1 MTLRIRM
8 LDAALL
14 AALQGL
20 ATTALAQ
27 EVVEPAPAPASAP
40 QAGAAATGGA
50 PAPPAGPPPLP
61 EPPPECTEE
70 GCTSEEG
77 VLLRLRTRSEDQPV
91 TAPGTPATSQAL
103 APDRRVTIERERP
116 GQATALGKFSVALP
130 DGGVIWATEDPNP
143 GIPELAIS
151 ATSLLP
157 FDGQRVTK
165 PVRFYARGNYSAFV
179 ERYEISIYRSSDA
192 DLIEPIARVPLD
204 VAAVAEGEWD
214 GELPERYRFRDG
226 DELVYVLRAYGADGA
241 FDETWPQTMQLV
253 LPEEAEGGNQRLR
266 EATERSRGV
275 AMSAEEAEAQRLLD
289 NVFAGSGLRQQNIPL
304 YGSRVR
310 ILGRNL
316 PDRATLTIDGDSY
329 PVDLDRK
336 FVAEYLMPVG
346 THDFQIGLKGPEGE
360 YAHTLAV
367 DVTGEYFFGIGL
379 ADVTIAQNSVTGSVD
394 RASVDARY
402 ADDVISD
409 GRLAFYGKAK
419 YKGRYLVTAQADTTE
434 RDLEH
439 LFDGFGNADPQDI
452 FRRLDP
458 DLYYPVYGDDSTT
471 WRDVDTMGRFY
482 LRVDWDKNQALWGN
496 YATGFTDTE
505 YGQYVR
511 SLYGAA
517 LAWRSLRTNAWGDPG
532 SELRA
537 FGSQAQTAPGHSE
550 FIGTGGSLYYLRH
563 TDILPGS
570 DEVVL
575 EIRDTTTGRVENRV
589 PLVSG
594 SDYEIDA
601 MQGRILLTRPLAQI
615 TRENVPTLTRDTPLD
630 GFEQRLLV
638 DYEWIPT
645 DFDADD
651 ITAGVRGKHWFGD
664 HFGLGATYVDE
675 NRAGEDYT
683 LTGADVTLQAGK
695 GTYLKAEY
703 SKTESYSTPIFF
715 SDNGGLSFTQLNPVG
730 PREGEAKAVEARA
743 NFKELGWTEEDWAAA
758 AWWRQVDAGFS
769 ISRFDTG
776 EDVTEYGA
784 EVLGWF
790 TPNLKL
796 YSRYSEAERG
806 DDGLI
811 QAQGMLEWR
820 VSDDGTFSA
829 ELRRVQED
837 RAGDEAAG
845 LLGAVKYSHRFGTS
859 LELYGLAQATL
870 DDDGGRYE
878 DNDAVALGGQYLF
891 GDLSSV
897 GGEVSSG
904 DRGNAATL
912 TAEYRLQPDHS
923 LYGSYSWSTDTT
935 AYDSL
940 FNPNRQNGWTLGQ
953 RWRLSQQTNM
963 FNESQ
968 YLKDP
973 DGSDG
978 LANTFGM
985 DFYPGIGWN
994 LGFTLQDGD
1003 LNNVDGGHVDRSA
1016 VSLNGGRTSV
1026 DTDWQSKLEYR
1037 RDRGAEDRDQWVST
1051 HRLVHKLSESLRIAA
1066 RLNYADT
1073 DDHLDRNGSA
1083 RFIEGNTGFA
1093 WRPWDSLR
1101 WEMFG
1106 RYTYLYDLSSLGQQG
1121 GNDYDQKTQVLS
1133 FEGVYRHDGNWEIAG
1148 KAARREGEVRY
1159 GRGAGP
1165 WFDSATD
1172 FAALQ
1177 VRYEVVYAWHAMAE
1191 YRWLDVKLG
1200 GTRQGWLV
1208 GLDRDIGRN
1217 FRLGVG
1223 YNFTEFSDDLT
1234 DFDYDHKGWFLNM
1247 VGMY

>member
-1 MTLRIRM
+1 MTLRMRL

-14 AALQGL
+14 AVLSGL
-20 ATTALAQ
+20 ASTASAQ
-27 EVVEPAPAPASAP
+27 ATGSVGAAPPAPALPVEP
-40 QAGAAATGGA
+40 TA
-50 PAPPAGPPPLP
+50 PATPPATPVPPA
-61 EPPPECTEE
+61 PPPECTDD
-70 GCTSEEG
+70 GCSSEEG
-77 VLLRLRTRSEDQPV
+77 ILLRLRTRSEDQPV

-103 APDRRVTIERERP
+103 APDRRVSIERERP
-116 GQATALGKFSVALP
+116 GQAVALGKFSVALP

-143 GIPELAIS
+143 GLPELSVSGASIV
-151 ATSLLP
+151 P
-157 FDGQRVTK
+157 FDGQQITR

-179 ERYEISIYRSSDA
+179 DRYEIAIYRSSDA
-192 DLIEPIARVPLD
+192 DLIEPIATLPLD

-214 GELPERYRFRDG
+214 GQLPERYRFRTG
-226 DELVYVLRAYGADGA
+226 DQLLYVLRAYGADGA
-241 FDETWPQTMQLV
+241 IDETWPQTLQLV
-253 LPEEAEGGNQRLR
+253 LPEEAESGNQRLR
-266 EATERSRGV
+266 EATERSRGT
-275 AMSAEEAEAQRLLD
+275 AMSAEQAETQRLLD

-304 YGSRVR
+304 NGSRVR
-310 ILGRNL
+310 IQGRNL
-316 PDRATLTIDGDSY
+316 PEQATLTIDGDSY

-346 THDFQIGLKGPEGE
+346 SHDFQVALTGRDGD
-360 YAHTLAV
+360 YAHTLTV

-379 ADVTIAQNSVTGSVD
+379 ADVTIAQNKIGSSVD

-419 YKGRYLVTAQADTTE
+419 TKGRYLFTAQADTTE
-434 RDLEH
+434 KDLEH
-439 LFDGFGNADPQDI
+439 LFDGFGEAYPEDI

-458 DLYYPVYGDDSTT
+458 DLYYPTYGDDSST

-482 LRVDWDKNQALWGN
+482 LRMDWDKNQALWGN
-496 YATGFTDTE
+496 YATGLTGTE
-505 YGQYVR
+505 FGQYVR

-517 LAWRSLRTNAWGDPG
+517 LNWRSIGTNAWGDPDT
-532 SELRA
+532 ELRG
-537 FGSQAQTAPGHSE
+537 FGSQAQTAPGHTE

-589 PLVSG
+589 VLLRG
-594 SDYEIDA
+594 ADYEIDE
-601 MQGRILLTRPLAQI
+601 MQGRLLLTRPLAQI
-615 TRENVPTLTRDTPLD
+615 TRENVPTLTRDVPLD

-638 DYEWIPT
+638 DYEWVPT
-645 DFDADD
+645 DFDPDD
-651 ITAGVRGKHWFGD
+651 VTAGIRAKHWFGD
-664 HFGLGATYVDE
+664 HLGLGATYVDE

-683 LTGADVTLQAGK
+683 LTAADITLQAGK

-703 SKTESYSTPIFF
+703 SRTESYSAPVFF
-715 SDNGGLSFTQLNPVG
+715 SDNGGLSFVQTNTLG

-743 NFKELGWTEEDWAAA
+743 NFKELGWTEEDWSTA
-758 AWWRQVDAGFS
+758 AWWRQVDGGFS
-769 ISRFDTG
+769 ISRYDPG

-784 EVLGWF
+784 EVLGWI
-790 TPNLKL
+790 TANLKM
-796 YSRYSEAERG
+796 YARYSEAERG
-806 DDGLI
+806 ADSLV

-829 ELRRVQED
+829 ELRRVEED
-837 RAGDEAAG
+837 RAGFDSTG
-845 LLGAVKYSHRFGTS
+845 LLGAIKYSHRFGTD
-859 LELYGLAQATL
+859 LELYGLGQVTL

-878 DNDAVALGGQYLF
+878 DNNAIAVGGQYLF
-891 GDLSSV
+891 GDRSSV
-897 GGEVSSG
+897 GGEVSTG
-904 DRGNAATL
+904 DRGDAASL
-912 TAEYRLQPDHS
+912 TAEYWLQPDWS
-923 LYGSYSWSTDTT
+923 LYGSYTWSTDTSQ
-935 AYDSL
+935 YDSL
-940 FNPNRQNGWTLGQ
+940 FNPSRQNGWTVGQ
-953 RWRLSQQTNM
+953 RWRLSQQTNL

-973 DGSDG
+973 DGSQG

-985 DFYPGIGWN
+985 DFYPGVGWN

-1003 LNNVDGGHVDRSA
+1003 LTNVDGGNVDRQA
-1016 VSLNGGRTSV
+1016 VSLNGGRTSG

-1037 RDRGAEDRDQWVST
+1037 RDRGAEDRDQWVT
-1051 HRLVHKLSESLRIAA
+1051 TNRLVHKFNESFRIAG

-1073 DDHLDRNGSA
+1073 DDHRDRLANA
-1083 RFIEGNTGFA
+1083 RFIEGNAGFA
-1093 WRPWDSLR
+1093 WRPWDTAR

-1106 RYTYLYDLSSLGQQG
+1106 RYTYLYDLSSLGQREQ
-1121 GNDYDQKTQVLS
+1121 DYDQKTQVLS
-1133 FEGVYRHDGNWEIAG
+1133 VEGVYRHDQHWEVAG
-1148 KAARREGEVRY
+1148 KLARREGEVRY
-1159 GRGAGP
+1159 GRGSGP

-1177 VRYEVVYAWHAMAE
+1177 LRYEVVYAWHALAE
-1191 YRWLDVKLG
+1191 YRWLDVKAG

-1208 GLDRDIGRN
+1208 GLDRDIGKN
-1217 FRLGVG
+1217 FRIGAG

-1234 DFDYDHKGWFLNM
+1234 DFDYDHEGWFLNM

>member
-1 MTLRIRM
+1 MRL

-14 AALQGL
+14 GVLYGL
-20 ATTALAQ
+20 APAANAQ
-27 EVVEPAPAPASAP
+27 AADPAPAATTPADALP
-40 QAGAAATGGA
+40 AGET
-50 PAPPAGPPPLP
+50 APPAGAVP
-61 EPPPECTEE
+61 EPACDDA
-70 GCTSEEG
+70 GCSSDEG
-77 VLLRLRTRSEDQPV
+77 VLLRLRTRGEEL
-91 TAPGTPATSQAL
+91 PATSPGAPATGRAL
-103 APDRRVTIERERP
+103 APDRRVTVERERP
-116 GQATALGKFSVALP
+116 GQVTALGRFSVALP
-130 DGGVIWATEDPNP
+130 DGGVIWVTEDPNP
-143 GIPELAIS
+143 GLPELSVS

-157 FDGQRVTK
+157 FDGQRITR

-179 ERYEISIYRSSDA
+179 ERYEIAIYRGSDG
-192 DLIEPIARVPLD
+192 DLIEPIAIVPLE

-214 GELPERYRFRDG
+214 GQLPERYRFRTG
-226 DELVYVLRAYGADGA
+226 DPLIYVLRAYGAGGA
-241 FDETWPQTMQLV
+241 VDETWPQVMQLV
-253 LPEEAEGGNQRLR
+253 LPEEAEGGNRRLR
-266 EATERSRGV
+266 EATERSLGT
-275 AMSAEEAEAQRLLD
+275 ALSGEQAESQRLLD
-289 NVFAGSGLRQQNIPL
+289 NVFAGNGLRQQNIAL
-304 YGSRVR
+304 NGSRVR
-310 ILGRNL
+310 IHGRNL
-316 PDRATLTIDGDSY
+316 PDRASLTIDGHSY

-346 THDFQIGLKGPEGE
+346 QHDFEVALTGAQGD
-360 YAHTLAV
+360 YAHTLSV
-367 DVTGEYFFGIGL
+367 DVSGEYFFGIGL
-379 ADVTIAQNSVTGSVD
+379 ADVTIAQNKVSSSVD
-394 RASVDARY
+394 RASVDPRY

-434 RDLEH
+434 RDLER

-496 YATGFTDTE
+496 YATGFTGTE

-511 SLYGAA
+511 SLYGGA
-517 LAWRSLRTNAWGDPG
+517 LSWRSLRANAWGDPATV
-532 SELRA
+532 LRA
-537 FGSQAQTAPGHSE
+537 FGSQAQTAPGHSQ

-570 DEVVL
+570 EAVTL

-589 PLVSG
+589 VLVRG
-594 SDYEIDA
+594 ADYEIDE
-601 MQGRILLTRPLAQI
+601 MQGRVILSRPLAQI
-615 TRENVPTLTRDTPLD
+615 TRDNVPTLTRDTPLD

-645 DFDADD
+645 GFDADD

-664 HFGLGATYVDE
+664 HVGLGVTYVDE
-675 NRAGEDYT
+675 NRAGQDYT
-683 LTGADVTLQAGK
+683 LAGGDLTLQVGK

-703 SKTESYSTPIFF
+703 ARTESYSAPVFF
-715 SDNGGLSFTQLNPVG
+715 SDNGGLSFVQTNPLG
-730 PREGEAKAVEARA
+730 PREGEARALEARA
-743 NFKELGWTEEDWAAA
+743 NFKELGWTEEDWSTA
-758 AWWRQVDAGFS
+758 AWWRRVDGGFS
-769 ISRFDTG
+769 ISRFDPG
-776 EDVTEYGA
+776 EEVTEYGA
-784 EVLGWF
+784 EVLGWI

-806 DDGLI
+806 ADSLVQVQGL
-811 QAQGMLEWR
+811 LEWR
-820 VSDDGTFSA
+820 VSDDGTFST

-837 RAGDEAAG
+837 RAGVDATG
-845 LLGAVKYSHRFGTS
+845 LLGAVKYSHRFGSS
-859 LELYGLAQATL
+859 LELYGLAQVTL
-870 DDDGGRYE
+870 DDDDGRYE
-878 DNDAVALGGQYLF
+878 DNNALAVGGRYLF
-891 GDLSSV
+891 GNLSSV

-904 DRGNAATL
+904 DRGNAASL

-923 LYGSYSWSTDTT
+923 IYGSYTWSTDTRR
-935 AYDSL
+935 YDSL
-940 FNPNRQNGWTLGQ
+940 FNPNRQNGWTVGQ
-953 RWRLSQQTNM
+953 RWRLSRQANL

-973 DGSDG
+973 DGSEG

-985 DFYPGIGWN
+985 DFYPGVGWN
-994 LGFTLQDGD
+994 LGFTLQDGE
-1003 LNNVDGGHVDRSA
+1003 LTNAGGGNIDRSA
-1016 VSLNGGRTSV
+1016 VSLNGGRTSA

-1073 DDHLDRNGSA
+1073 DDNRDPLADA

-1093 WRPWDSLR
+1093 WRPWDSVR
-1101 WEMFG
+1101 WELFG
-1106 RYTYLYDLSSLGQQG
+1106 RYTYLYDLASPGQVG

-1133 FEGVYRHDGNWEIAG
+1133 FEGVYRHDQNWEVAG
-1148 KAARREGEVRY
+1148 KLARREGEARY
-1159 GRGAGP
+1159 GRGSGA

-1177 VRYEVVYAWHAMAE
+1177 LRYEVVYAWHALAE
-1191 YRWLDVKLG
+1191 YRWLDVQSG

-1208 GLDRDIGRN
+1208 GLDRDIGKN
-1217 FRLGVG
+1217 FRIGAG

-1234 DFDYDHKGWFLNM
+1234 DFDYDHKGWFLNL
-1247 VGMY
+1247 VGVY